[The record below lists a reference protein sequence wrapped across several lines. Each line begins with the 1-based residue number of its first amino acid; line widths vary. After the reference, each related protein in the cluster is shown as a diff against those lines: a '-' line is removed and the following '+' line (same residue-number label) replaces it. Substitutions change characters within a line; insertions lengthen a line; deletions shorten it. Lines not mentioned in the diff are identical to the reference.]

1 MLTPEQGQFLRKIA
15 AAVATEIQAIGQL
28 KKEIQAAQTQQTL
41 LRDRLARVIEQKVAA
56 AGVARCG
63 LHMVS
68 GETTV
73 RTMPFA
79 ADGASLTLLSP
90 KDIKQRLR
98 GTPNGGE
105 MLFCDSAGS
114 LDWHL
119 DPRARSPAE

>member
-1 MLTPEQGQFLRKIA
+1 M
-15 AAVATEIQAIGQL
+15 ATEIQSIEQL

-73 RTMPFA
+73 RTMPFP
-79 ADGASLTLLSP
+79 ADGASLTLLPP
-90 KDIKQRLR
+90 KEIKQRLR

-119 DPRARSPAE
+119 DPRARISANQAD